1 MRKIL
6 VLGFLVI
13 VLYLFITCVA
23 GPNELVK
30 TVNPEGNVAGFWKGL
45 WHGFIA
51 FFTFLVSLF
60 SENVKVYEVHNSGS
74 WYDFGFIFGVMMFFS
89 GSNGAGKKAY
99 SRKTK

>member
-1 MRKIL
+1 MRKVF

-13 VLYLFITCVA
+13 VLFLLTACVA
-23 GPNELVK
+23 GPNELIN

-60 SENVKVYEVHNSGS
+60 NENVKVYEVHNSGG
-74 WYDFGFIFGVMMFFS
+74 WYDFGFIFGVMMFFG